1 MKMFPHTITILNK
14 VEDDD
19 GVVYLPTV
27 LEGVLYVT
35 KWGSSR
41 SVTGREIKDDIK
53 CTIPF
58 KVSIQ
63 KPFIGKLVY
72 DNLPVDE
79 KVKYWTLSKDD
90 IIVKDIVSEPQLSL
104 KQIDMLYE
112 SKLLISYVD
121 TNDFGS
127 IQHWQ
132 VGGS

>member
-1 MKMFPHTITILNK
+1 MKMFPHTITVLNK
-14 VEDDD
+14 VENDD

-35 KWGSSR
+35 RRDSSR
-41 SVTGREIKDDIK
+41 SVTGSDNKDDIK

-58 KVSIQ
+58 KVSLQ

-127 IQHWQ
+127 LQHWQ